1 MVWDWDIIHINCKY
15 VSKEHIRTHPPD
27 PYNPISFIS
36 YAISDDSNA
45 IHAFCANGQ
54 RLLVMNWVDFAAA
67 CRVDDDDD
75 IISLLMCFTINSVWK
90 EDTWLMKAKNDISI
104 DDNRPM

>member
-1 MVWDWDIIHINCKY
+1 MY
-15 VSKEHIRTHPPD
+15 RKEHISTHPPD

-36 YAISDDSNA
+36 YDVSDDSNA

-67 CRVDDDDD
+67 HDDDDD
-75 IISLLMCFTINSVWK
+75 IILNTGAVWN
-90 EDTWLMKAKNDISI
+90 EDTWLTKSEDDISI